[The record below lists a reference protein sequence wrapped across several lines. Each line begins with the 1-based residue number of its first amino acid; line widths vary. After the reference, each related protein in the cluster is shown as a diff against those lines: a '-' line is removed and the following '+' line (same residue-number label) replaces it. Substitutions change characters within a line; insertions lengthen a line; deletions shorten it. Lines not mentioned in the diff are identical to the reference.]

1 MKGEGVILEGTRPK
15 DDLEVTLTYR
25 KVTHMYVYYILQKG
39 EQLSPSQE
47 KISGDH
53 SHTELGDGSVVAKIT
68 FSTEWS
74 FSR

>member
-15 DDLEVTLTYR
+15 DVLEVTLTYR

-47 KISGDH
+47 KFQVTTVTQSWGM
-53 SHTELGDGSVVAKIT
+53 GG
-68 FSTEWS
+68 WWQ
-74 FSR
+74 R